1 MQAATDI
8 ERVDTLVGQEDVI
21 TDTIPAAIFEG
32 VERYYA
38 RHGYR
43 LQSWT
48 LVTTGTYD
56 ATFTR

>member
-1 MQAATDI
+1 METTGSVEQ
-8 ERVDTLVGQEDVI
+8 VDTLMDREDVI
-21 TDTIPAAIFEG
+21 TDTIPSRIFDA
-32 VERYYA
+32 VERYYV

-48 LVTTGTYD
+48 RASAGTYD